1 MSPVIRRSG
10 GLPNRPTMSVP
21 EAGKLLGLSRGS
33 AYQAARRG
41 DLPTLRVGRRLL
53 VPTDALRA
61 LLTGTSTQ

>member
-1 MSPVIRRSG
+1 
-10 GLPNRPTMSVP
+10 MSVP